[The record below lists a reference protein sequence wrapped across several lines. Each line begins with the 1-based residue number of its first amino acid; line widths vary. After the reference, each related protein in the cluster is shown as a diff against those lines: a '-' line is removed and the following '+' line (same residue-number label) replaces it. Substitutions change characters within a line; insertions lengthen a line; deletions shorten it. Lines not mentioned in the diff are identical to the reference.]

1 MAQFRYVYTSFW
13 EDPKVVENFT
23 PEDKFFFIY
32 LLTNPHTT
40 QIGIYKITKKLIS
53 FELGYSIESVNS
65 LMSRFEEHHK
75 VIRYNEETR
84 ELAIKNWGK
93 FNLRKGGK
101 PVVDCIIKEFKS
113 VEDKS
118 LIAYVAGSIANPSIK
133 FLFMEELKKYSI
145 SVEEN
150 VPKTVDELCNTPD
163 DTSHDTPAIRGQ
175 KENKKEK
182 ENKNIDNIY
191 SQKIDEKNHD
201 LKELHTDNGNI
212 PYEKIVQEFNDI
224 CISMP
229 RVQKISKQ
237 RKIAIKSRW
246 REYGSV
252 DIFSKVFKMAESSN
266 FLSGRDGKWCSCSF
280 DWIMKSQNFIKVME
294 GNYRNRQ
301 PIRNRSK
308 FNNFK
313 EREYD
318 FDELEKKL
326 LGYT

>member
-101 PVVDCIIKEFKS
+101 PVVDCITKEFKS

-118 LIAYVAGSIANPSIK
+118 LIAYVAGSIANPNIK
-133 FLFMEELKKYSI
+133 FLFMEELKKYGI
-145 SVEEN
+145 GVEGNVSEN
-150 VPKTVDELCNTPD
+150 VPETVGELCDTPD
-163 DTSHDTPAIRGQ
+163 DTSHDTPVIRGQ

-182 ENKNIDNIY
+182 ENKNINNIY
-191 SQKIDEKNHD
+191 SQKINEENV
-201 LKELHTDNGNI
+201 
-212 PYEKIVQEFNDI
+212 PYEEIVQEFNDI

-237 RKIAIKSRW
+237 RKIVIKSRW

-252 DIFSKVFKMAESSN
+252 DIFSKVFKMAESSD

-280 DWIMKSQNFIKVME
+280 DWMMKSQNFIKVME

-301 PIRNRSK
+301 PIGNRSK

-318 FDELEKKL
+318 FNELEKKL

>member
-65 LMSRFEEHHK
+65 LMSRFQEHHE
-75 VIRYNEETR
+75 VIKYNAETR

-101 PVVDCIIKEFKS
+101 PIVDCITKEFKS

-118 LIAYVAGSIANPSIK
+118 LIAYVAEGIANPNIK
-133 FLFMEELKKYSI
+133 YLFMEELKKYGTGVEGNI
-145 SVEEN
+145 SKNQPE
-150 VPKTVDELCNTPD
+150 PKNELCDTSD
-163 DTSHDTPAIRGQ
+163 DTFHGTCTIRGQ
-175 KENKKEK
+175 KEKEK
-182 ENKNIDNIY
+182 ENKNINNIY
-191 SQKIDEKNHD
+191 SQKINTGISELKNMD
-201 LKELHTDNGNI
+201 KENA
-212 PYEKIVQEFNDI
+212 PYEKIVQEFNNI
-224 CISMP
+224 CVSMP

-237 RKIAIKSRW
+237 RNIVIRSRW
-246 REYGSV
+246 REYGSM
-252 DIFSKVFKMAESSN
+252 DIFERVFKMAESSD

-301 PIRNRSK
+301 SIRDK
-308 FNNFK
+308 GTFNNFK
-313 EREYD
+313 GREYD
-318 FDELEKKL
+318 FKELEKKL